1 MEKCLE
7 AAFLQLSQL
16 LTVSFGGN
24 LTQTFLNRSF
34 PSLCSSYWTESRLG
48 HIILTFNSLW
58 FTTVDTLKSYSRV
71 VLFWVARLDQT
82 YFSSSVFAF
91 VLLALKRQPKTFRL
105 NSTDKLL
112 SNLYT
117 QWLHKLKEKEKK
129 KNLLAFLEAETIVKK
144 VMDLFAVMLYIT
156 NFYLFSSKG

>member
-1 MEKCLE
+1 MEKCCE
-7 AAFLQLSQL
+7 AAFLQL

-34 PSLCSSYWTESRLG
+34 PSLCWSCWTESRLG
-48 HIILTFNSLW
+48 HIILTFNTLW

-129 KNLLAFLEAETIVKK
+129 KEPVSISGGWDNSEKSYGSFCSHVIYYQFLFI
-144 VMDLFAVMLYIT
+144 FQ
-156 NFYLFSSKG
+156 